1 MTTWARVST
10 ISSTS
15 ISHYLKTIV
24 VTYLMGL
31 TSGLKDPYQNE
42 TEPVTTTMA
51 HLLAPILKPGSELC
65 TMLLYSMILT
75 STSTLA
81 FIVILLRKVKNV
93 GDRPSPS
100 CDNWERHTING
111 DKTDQDTEP
120 SSVLTPRVGLVA
132 PYPLH
137 RQRGAARPGTTSVN
151 TQHQLRHSEESDVP
165 YESVYRGTT
174 MGPAATSCT
183 TLSRLGAE
191 SPSTPDRM
199 HAVDTA
205 RTRSMHTVDAARTT

>member
-1 MTTWARVST
+1 M
-10 ISSTS
+10 
-15 ISHYLKTIV
+15 
-24 VTYLMGL
+24 TYLTGL

-42 TEPVTTTMA
+42 TESVTTTMA
-51 HLLAPILKPGSELC
+51 HLLVPILKPGSESC
-65 TMLLYSMILT
+65 TMLLYFMILT
-75 STSTLA
+75 STITLA
-81 FIVILLRKVKNV
+81 STFILLRKVKSV

-151 TQHQLRHSEESDVP
+151 TQHQLRHLGESDVP
-165 YESVYRGTT
+165 YENAYRGTT
-174 MGPAATSCT
+174 TGPAVKSCII
-183 TLSRLGAE
+183 LSRMGAV
-191 SPSTPDRM
+191 SPSTYDI
-199 HAVDTA
+199 HVICK
-205 RTRSMHTVDAARTT
+205 

>member
-1 MTTWARVST
+1 M
-10 ISSTS
+10 
-15 ISHYLKTIV
+15 
-24 VTYLMGL
+24 TYLMDP
-31 TSGLKDPYQNE
+31 TSGLKDRYQNE
-42 TEPVTTTMA
+42 TESGTMTMA
-51 HLLAPILKPGSELC
+51 HLLAPIMRPGSELC
-65 TMLLYSMILT
+65 TMLLYFMILT

-81 FIVILLRKVKNV
+81 FIVILLRKVKNI

-100 CDNWERHTING
+100 CGNWERQPISG
-111 DKTDQDTEP
+111 DKTDQDTES
-120 SSVLTPRVGLVA
+120 SSVLTPKVGLVA

-151 TQHQLRHSEESDVP
+151 TRHQLRHSEESDVP

-191 SPSTPDRM
+191 SPSTPDRGI
-199 HAVDTA
+199 ARNVVRELSRSLEQGLRPRERPIAIVDFIDIRRVRRA
-205 RTRSMHTVDAARTT
+205 R